1 MKKLE
6 RGFTLMELM
15 IALVIMGIV
24 MAIAIPSLAQ
34 MLRVT
39 RQKGVASDF
48 FVDVMLARIEAL
60 KRARSVSIC
69 PTSDGTTCTGTATTW
84 SNRRLIF
91 VDQNSDGD
99 LDAGEFLIRVS
110 EGVKSDVTVATDS
123 ASTPSAFLR
132 FRPIGAVVG
141 GARVFNVSASG
152 LEDRKVC
159 IRATGQVSVSPP
171 GQACP

>member
-15 IALVIMGIV
+15 IAVVIIGIV
-24 MAIAIPSLAQ
+24 MAIAIPSLAE

-69 PTSDGTTCTGTATTW
+69 PTSNGTTCTGTATTW
-84 SNRRLIF
+84 SNRRLVF

-99 LDAGEFLIRVS
+99 LDTGEFLIRVS
-110 EGVKSDVTVATDS
+110 EGVKSDVTVTDS
-123 ASTPSAFLR
+123 ASTPGAFLR

-152 LEDRKVC
+152 LGDRKVC
-159 IRATGQVSVSPP
+159 VKATGQVSVSPP